1 MPATWPP
8 SPPANSRNQ
17 QPKREPRMMIFNN
30 GRKAQGGA
38 LPATARHGTIHPAGG
53 LDTHLHGWRIRHP
66 QAVTRHR
73 KICNHFPI
81 PGNLPGIYLYLGAWV
96 GSQRKRPHCAVPMSG
111 TVLRLPDP
119 PCRIQTRNHPMIYT
133 FCVTRSRGPIAAL
146 PAIRTVSVYATNEA
160 QARTRLAGLPLVF
173 LSRCPAREVAA

>member
-1 MPATWPP
+1 
-8 SPPANSRNQ
+8 
-17 QPKREPRMMIFNN
+17 MMIFNN
-30 GRKAQGGA
+30 GRQALGEA
-38 LPATARHGTIHPAGG
+38 LPVITRHGTIQPVTA
-53 LDTHLHGWRIRHP
+53 LSKRQQGWRIKHP

-73 KICNHFPI
+73 KICNHSPI
-81 PGNLPGIYLYLGAWV
+81 PGSLPGIYLYLGAWV

-111 TVLRLPDP
+111 TALRLPDP

-160 QARTRLAGLPLVF
+160 QARTHLAGLPLVF
-173 LSRCPAREVAA
+173 LSRCPARIAGGKHHG